1 MIASG
6 SCEVGN
12 TNFGRKKIMKSAK
25 PAKKGKT
32 LGSKKLEKKVPLNYG
47 AIHSPK

>member
-1 MIASG
+1 LHLVAAKQSTPIS
-6 SCEVGN
+6 
-12 TNFGRKKIMKSAK
+12 GRKKIMKSAK

-47 AIHSPK
+47 AIHGK